1 MSRILLSIICILL
14 VNFSYQQVAD
24 VITFVD
30 RNTSLSTTRKQA
42 EYILSNYKWT
52 NLLKKSDVWEY
63 VDVGTVYNGYIR
75 VFQFGLQNLNFN
87 LSSCAFTIG
96 NKDITISGKN
106 EIKIVYTFDY
116 QAKTGII
123 TYPKGTG
130 LIYVIFTFNLVGI

>member
-1 MSRILLSIICILL
+1 MSRILLATIAILL
-14 VNFSYQQVAD
+14 VTFTYQQVAD

-42 EYILSNYKWT
+42 ESILSNFNWS

-75 VFQFGLQNLNFN
+75 VFQFGLQNQNFN
-87 LSSCAFTIG
+87 LSTCSYNLG
-96 NKDITISGKN
+96 SEDITISGKN
-106 EIKIVYTFDY
+106 EIKVVYTFDY

-123 TYPKGTG
+123 TNPKGSG
-130 LIYVIFTFNLVGI
+130 LIYVKFIINIS